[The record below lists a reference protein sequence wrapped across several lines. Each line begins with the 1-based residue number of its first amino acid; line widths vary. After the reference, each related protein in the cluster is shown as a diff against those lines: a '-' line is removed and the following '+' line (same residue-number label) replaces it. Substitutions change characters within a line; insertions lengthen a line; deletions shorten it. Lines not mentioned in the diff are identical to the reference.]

1 MVRNLLKFCLG
12 LLYFRGRGKM
22 RNFFC
27 DCFPSPDNKL
37 LKFSSGIRNNPN
49 KDEAFKK
56 ATQWLSSM
64 SADISLDSNGLSMPS
79 YSVAA
84 MHFLDERLKKEM
96 KVFEFGSGLSSL
108 FYARKCK
115 SVTSIEHNQE
125 WFEKVT
131 SHEIKNLS
139 VFLKNLNSENGDY
152 EKAIFDFDEQ
162 YDLIVVDGR
171 NRNKCIFNCIKK
183 LTKNG
188 VIILDDS
195 HRDKYLPGKQ
205 FLEEQGFKSL
215 KMFSPASSK
224 LTFTE
229 TTFFYRTGN
238 CLGI

>member
-1 MVRNLLKFCLG
+1 MYLG
-12 LLYFRGRGKM
+12 GHGKM
-22 RNFFC
+22 RYFFC
-27 DCFPSPDNKL
+27 KLFPSPDCNL
-37 LKFSSGIRNNPN
+37 LRSSSGIRGNSN
-49 KDEAFKK
+49 KDEAFKR
-56 ATQWLSSM
+56 ANQWLSALSK
-64 SADISLDSNGLSMPS
+64 DRSLNLDGLPMPS

-84 MHFLDERLKKEM
+84 MHFLEERLKKDM

-115 SVTSIEHNQE
+115 KVTAIEHDSGWYNE
-125 WFEKVT
+125 VK
-131 SHEIKNLS
+131 SHKSSNLS
-139 VFLKNLNSENGDY
+139 IYLKDLNSGNGDY

-183 LTKNG
+183 LSESG

-195 HRDKYLPGKQ
+195 HREKYLSGKQ

-215 KMFSPASSK
+215 KMFCHASSK
-224 LTFTE
+224 MTFTE
-229 TTFFYRTGN
+229 TTFFYQKDN